1 MKPTAQ
7 QPRFY
12 KFRKYQ
18 VPQYIKDAL
27 DALKPP
33 DDITVSQWAEQYRQ
47 LSRKES
53 NLQGA
58 WRNSVTPYLVGIMD
72 EFNNWETERIV
83 VVKPTQVGGTEV
95 ELNALGYLIDQD
107 PAPTLIVYPNDE
119 IAESTSANRIM
130 SMLESPRLKRH
141 FLKNASSKK
150 ELQFTT
156 DMYIAL
162 TGAGSAADL
171 SSKPIRYLFLDEVDK
186 FKAATTQEA
195 DPISLSIERTKSYF
209 SNRKIYIC
217 STPTLKTGHIW
228 KAKEAC
234 DIEKHFFVPCP
245 HCGKYIELKFAQIRW
260 PGKDEGLSEGDRAEA
275 AQYICQECNGVIT
288 DHDKPA
294 MLLKGEWRN
303 VRQSARTARSVA
315 FWFNTLYSPFT
326 RFSEIAREFMKSKD
340 DPDKLHNFANSWLAE
355 PWEDTKLKT
364 SADLVQERQTELEMF
379 ELPPWTKLLT
389 GGVDVQETSLY
400 WTIRAWG
407 DYSTSQNIAHGQ
419 AASFGE
425 VVDIMNLEFKRDDG
439 QQMLVDL
446 ALVDSGDQTEEVY
459 DFCMQNSEWALPVKG
474 TDTMLS
480 NYKISTINKAGSAAY
495 GMRLVLVDGGKYKDA
510 IASRMRRPNGKG
522 SWMVYK
528 GVDQEYCEQVTAEH
542 KITERSTNG
551 TERTRWVPKTSHPN
565 NHFLDCEVYA
575 YAAAEMLGVRSLHLQ
590 NKGSTAQPEAQP
602 APQQRTD
609 TTPEES
615 WIHQNDGWF

>member
-1 MKPTAQ
+1 
-7 QPRFY
+7 
-12 KFRKYQ
+12 
-18 VPQYIKDAL
+18 
-27 DALKPP
+27 
-33 DDITVSQWAEQYRQ
+33 
-47 LSRKES
+47 
-53 NLQGA
+53 
-58 WRNSVTPYLVGIMD
+58 
-72 EFNNWETERIV
+72 
-83 VVKPTQVGGTEV
+83 
-95 ELNALGYLIDQD
+95 
-107 PAPTLIVYPNDE
+107 
-119 IAESTSANRIM
+119 
-130 SMLESPRLKRH
+130 
-141 FLKNASSKK
+141 
-150 ELQFTT
+150 
-156 DMYIAL
+156 MYIAL

-245 HCGKYIELKFAQIRW
+245 HCGKHIELKFAQIRW

-425 VVDIMNLEFKRDDG
+425 VVDIMNLEFKWDDG

-459 DFCMQNSEWALPVKG
+459 DFCMQRSEERRVGKEC
-474 TDTMLS
+474 
-480 NYKISTINKAGSAAY
+480 
-495 GMRLVLVDGGKYKDA
+495 RL
-510 IASRMRRPNGKG
+510 
-522 SWMVYK
+522 
-528 GVDQEYCEQVTAEH
+528 
-542 KITERSTNG
+542 
-551 TERTRWVPKTSHPN
+551 
-565 NHFLDCEVYA
+565 
-575 YAAAEMLGVRSLHLQ
+575 
-590 NKGSTAQPEAQP
+590 
-602 APQQRTD
+602 
-609 TTPEES
+609 
-615 WIHQNDGWF
+615 